1 MNQTNTVIS
10 AVRGRRNIKSFKPD
24 PIPRELLEELL
35 EAASYAPNHRLTEP
49 WEILVVGPATRA
61 LLNHKTNFGGAPVVL
76 AILSKPANTQ
86 VDRDEYYAA
95 TACFIQNF
103 MLAAWEK
110 GIGTGWSSL
119 GLSKHAREVLQ
130 IEPGYEVVG
139 LIPVGYPAEV
149 PEAKPRTAIGQKIR
163 ELS

>member
-1 MNQTNTVIS
+1 MSTVS
-10 AVRGRRNIKSFKPD
+10 AVRTRRTIKSFKPD

-35 EAASYAPNHRLTEP
+35 EAASFAPNHRMTEP
-49 WEILVVGPATRA
+49 WEILVVGPSTRA

-76 AILSKPANTQ
+76 AILSKPAKTE

-95 TACFIQNF
+95 VSCFILNF

-119 GLSKHAREVLQ
+119 GLSKRAQEVLGIQ
-130 IEPGYEVVG
+130 PGYEVVG
-139 LIPVGYPAEV
+139 LIPVGFPAEV
-149 PEAKPRTAIGQKIR
+149 PEPKPRTPIQTKIK
-163 ELS
+163 ELP